1 MHRISALAPI
11 LLLLCGTAALAE
23 KDDGTARRAPLLQK
37 VVDCR
42 GIADSA
48 QRLACYDSTVS
59 ALDSAEARHDI
70 AVVSRV
76 EVQQSR
82 QALFGFRLPS
92 LAIFGHGD
100 PREHGQE
107 DELKEITAKVTGVT
121 QGAYGIYIVTLEG
134 GAVWQ
139 QNDSTTMGRRPRV
152 GDTAK
157 VTRGA
162 LGSYRIVFNG
172 GQGFKVVRT
181 Q

>member
-11 LLLLCGTAALAE
+11 LFLLSATPALAE
-23 KDDGTARRAPLLQK
+23 KDNGTAKRAPLLQK

-59 ALDSAEARHDI
+59 ALDSAEAKHDI
-70 AVVSRV
+70 AVVSRA

-92 LAIFGHGD
+92 LAIFGGGDKHG
-100 PREHGQE
+100 EV
-107 DELKEITAKVTGVT
+107 DEVKQITAKVTGVT
-121 QGAYGIYIVTLEG
+121 EGSYGIYIVTLEG

-139 QNDSTTMGRRPRV
+139 QNDSTTLGRRPRV
-152 GDTAK
+152 GDTAT

-162 LGSYRIVFNG
+162 LGSYRITFNG
-172 GQGFKVVRT
+172 GQGFKAVRT

>member
-11 LLLLCGTAALAE
+11 LLLLSGTAALAG
-23 KDDGTARRAPLLQK
+23 KDDGTAKRAPLLQK

-59 ALDSAEARHDI
+59 ALDNAEAKHDI
-70 AVVSRV
+70 AVVSRA
-76 EVQQSR
+76 EVQESR
-82 QALFGFRLPS
+82 KALFGFRLPS
-92 LAIFGHGD
+92 LAMFGGGDKHG
-100 PREHGQE
+100 EV
-107 DELKEITAKVTGVT
+107 DEVKEITAKVVGVGEAGY
-121 QGAYGIYIVTLEG
+121 GAYVVTLEG

-152 GDTAK
+152 GDTAT

-162 LGSYRIVFNG
+162 LGSYRIIFNG
-172 GQGFKVVRT
+172 GRGFKAVRT